1 MTVMGKYSNS
11 DAFFALVRAGLW
23 EEEVQLSR
31 FNHLDFKEIYRQGT
45 EQSVMGLVAAGVDHT
60 SDIKI
65 PQEAVMQFVKSA
77 VKLEC
82 RNKEM
87 NQFVRVL
94 IEKLN
99 KQGIETLL
107 IKGQGLAQCY
117 ERPLWRAA
125 GDVDLFLDDA
135 NYEKAKAFLAGIASS
150 MKREGKYTKHIGM
163 SIGPWEVELHG
174 YMRANVTAKM
184 DRVIDAVQKETFDN
198 HRFRIWK
205 NNGVDILLPEVND
218 DVFYVFTHFL
228 HHFYRGGV
236 RLKQVC
242 DWCRLLAVYNEQIDR
257 QLLLSRLN
265 KASILPGWRL
275 LGQFAV
281 KYLGMPEQHM
291 PFYEAPSK
299 KDLKKVEYIKRFILE
314 AGNFGL
320 NREHVYGKS
329 YPFLI
334 RKLISLW
341 RKGRDT
347 FHHFSIF
354 PANSFRFF
362 FHFFSIGLKSA
373 AKEVQ

>member
-31 FNHLDFKEIYRQGT
+31 FNHLDFKEIYRQGK

-125 GDVDLFLDDA
+125 GDVDLFLYDA

-150 MKREGKYTKHIGM
+150 MEREGKYTKHIGM
-163 SIGPWEVELHG
+163 SIGPWKVELHG

-265 KASILPGWRL
+265 KASILPEWRL

-299 KDLKKVEYIKRFILE
+299 KDLKKVEYIKRFILK
-314 AGNFGL
+314 AGDFGL
-320 NREHVYGKS
+320 NREHVYGKH

-341 RKGRDT
+341 RKGIDT

-354 PANSFRFF
+354 PVNSFRFF
-362 FHFFSIGLKSA
+362 FHFFSVGLKSA
-373 AKEVQ
+373 AKGV

>member
-1 MTVMGKYSNS
+1 MMNPFISLIK
-11 DAFFALVRAGLW
+11 AGLW
-23 EEEVQLSR
+23 ERSVNIKAFGEI
-31 FNHLDFKEIYRQGT
+31 DFFRIKELAR
-45 EQSVMGLVAAGVDHT
+45 EQAVIGLVAAGLEHIQDAKVPRAILLQFAGQT
-60 SDIKI
+60 LQ
-65 PQEAVMQFVKSA
+65 QEQTNRAMDLFIATLIQQLSKSG
-77 VKLEC
+77 V
-82 RNKEM
+82 
-87 NQFVRVL
+87 F
-94 IEKLN
+94 
-99 KQGIETLL
+99 TLL
-107 IKGQGLAQCY
+107 VKGQGVAQCY
-117 ERPLWRAA
+117 ERPLWRAS

-150 MKREGKYTKHIGM
+150 MEREGKYTKHIGM
-163 SIGPWEVELHG
+163 SIGPWKVELHG

-205 NNGVDILLPEVND
+205 NNGVDIILPEAND

-236 RLKQVC
+236 GLKQVC
-242 DWCRLLAVYNEQIDR
+242 DWCRLLAVYHEQIDR

-265 KASILPGWRL
+265 KASIMPEWRL
-275 LGQFAV
+275 LGLFAV
-281 KYLGMPEQHM
+281 KYLGMPEQYM

-320 NREHVYGKS
+320 NLEHVYGKN

-373 AKEVQ
+373 AIEV